1 MKSRKQDNIGI
12 SDLKDKNNILTSDPL
27 KKANLIHEVFN
38 SVFSNPSPK
47 ISANFDE
54 KARLPT
60 LKPINVTLIG
70 ILKVLKSLNPNKAN
84 GPDSVPG
91 IFLKLC
97 AHEIAEMYQVL
108 FQASLDQGVVLPDW
122 KKANVVPLFKKVIKP
137 PQKIIP
143 HIIDFTLL

>member
-1 MKSRKQDNIGI
+1 MDFESLKQSQSNFDQITKALETKLAPEDQSNKKLYEFLKSRKQDNIGI

-54 KARLPT
+54 KDRLPT

-70 ILKVLKSLNPNKAN
+70 ILKLLKSLNPNKAN

-97 AHEIAEMYQVL
+97 WWL
-108 FQASLDQGVVLPDW
+108 
-122 KKANVVPLFKKVIKP
+122 
-137 PQKIIP
+137 
-143 HIIDFTLL
+143 